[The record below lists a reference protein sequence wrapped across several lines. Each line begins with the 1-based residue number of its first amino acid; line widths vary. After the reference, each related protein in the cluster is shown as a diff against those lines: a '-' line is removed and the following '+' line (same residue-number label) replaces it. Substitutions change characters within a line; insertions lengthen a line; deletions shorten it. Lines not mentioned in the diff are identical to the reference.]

1 MLSAAWGVKLFAAPL
16 LIGLAS
22 LAGRRWGPNIAGL
35 MGGLPLV
42 GAPVVLAVWL
52 GHGFE
57 TAQIAARAAPTGLWA
72 TLLYLLFVGWS
83 SARLHWAAAIPLGW
97 LCYLA
102 AALLIEA
109 SGMAVSLVLGI
120 VALPGLWIAAQVLLP
135 RPSAPPPRVQLPPVE
150 LLARMAAAAILVLT
164 LTAATDAIGPQL
176 TGLLAGAPV
185 AAVVIPAFTMAR
197 AGRDALLL
205 TLRGFLTGL
214 MGFSV
219 FFLVLSQT
227 MTHLGYAAFLPAT
240 VGGLLTGLLA
250 TRLAQRLQSVATAAA
265 ARPESA
271 DPRSP
276 GPDNG

>member
-35 MGGLPLV
+35 IGGLPLV

-57 TAQIAARAAPTGLWA
+57 SAQIAALAAPSGLWA

-97 LCYLA
+97 LGYLA

-109 SGMAVSLVLGI
+109 SGIALSLTLGI
-120 VALPGLWIAAQVLLP
+120 AALPGLWIAAQVLLP
-135 RPSAPPPRVQLPPVE
+135 RPAAAPPRVQLPPIE
-150 LLARMAAAAILVLT
+150 LFARMAAAAVLVLT
-164 LTAATDAIGPQL
+164 LTTVTEAIGPQL
-176 TGLLAGAPV
+176 TGLLSGAPV

-214 MGFSV
+214 MGFGA
-219 FFLVLSQT
+219 FFLILGHT
-227 MTHLGYAAFLPAT
+227 MAAIGMLAFAPALLG
-240 VGGLLTGLLA
+240 GIGTGLLA
-250 TRLAQRLQSVATAAA
+250 ARLAQRARSAVTAAET
-265 ARPESA
+265 ESA
-271 DPRSP
+271 SPRAP
-276 GPDNG
+276 ADNG